1 MSGEVEVVRGKLR
14 NRKGARTGIGP
25 AAGEITRALRQLR
38 AFKSPPQGGGLAG
51 ARPKWT
57 LYTAVSWSSKR
68 QTRVADSTTDAEYL
82 ALSHAGKEAIYLTQ
96 LLSEL
101 HVRPVDAA
109 HIFTDNEAAAAVAH
123 DPVHTSGTR
132 HIRLREHFV
141 RDMVHQGNISLSH
154 VGTANMVADIFTKA
168 LGPKIF
174 GVHCYAL
181 GLRTRHPRLKS
192 TSRSRG
198 GGCEESTL
206 RSAQDLG
213 ARSEP
218 GASAQDLGA
227 RSEPGAS
234 AQG

>member
-1 MSGEVEVVRGKLR
+1 MGFV
-14 NRKGARTGIGP
+14 
-25 AAGEITRALRQLR
+25 
-38 AFKSPPQGGGLAG
+38 FYLAG
-51 ARPKWT
+51 S
-57 LYTAVSWSSKR
+57 AVSWSSKR

-82 ALSHAGKEAIYLTQ
+82 ALSHAGKEVIYLTQ

-132 HIRLREHFV
+132 HIRLR
-141 RDMVHQGNISLSH
+141 
-154 VGTANMVADIFTKA
+154 
-168 LGPKIF
+168 
-174 GVHCYAL
+174 
-181 GLRTRHPRLKS
+181 TRHPRLKS
-192 TSRSRG
+192 TSRLRG

-213 ARSEP
+213 ARI
-218 GASAQDLGA
+218 
-227 RSEPGAS
+227 EPGAS